1 MSQFSWLSCC
11 GGGGVGSPAL
21 VTSMTVVSS
30 LAVYYI
36 PTYYYYILIT
46 HNTVFYLAVA
56 RTNEPNAPQHSPSEP
71 RACLAVHRQQ
81 FHRIWCEEDAMLI
94 EVRVQILQCP
104 SHGQYSHPPT
114 VLCVSY
120 QFSNLSIR
128 VLRASPKQQP
138 LIPLAVH
145 ANPYLLSVQ
154 RNCECVPVHLTLTN
168 CPAGRRIQY
177 LLHRCTGHNKT
188 HLLSDDYC
196 DCNTIAGGV
205 SR

>member
-36 PTYYYYILIT
+36 PTYYYILIT

-81 FHRIWCEEDAMLI
+81 FHRIWCEEDAMVI
-94 EVRVQILQCP
+94 AVRVQILQCP

-114 VLCVSY
+114 VLCVCHISSLIY
-120 QFSNLSIR
+120 LFVCYAHPRSSSHSSHWPCMLIRICCPCKGTVSVYLS
-128 VLRASPKQQP
+128 L
-138 LIPLAVH
+138 
-145 ANPYLLSVQ
+145 
-154 RNCECVPVHLTLTN
+154 
-168 CPAGRRIQY
+168 
-177 LLHRCTGHNKT
+177 
-188 HLLSDDYC
+188 
-196 DCNTIAGGV
+196 
-205 SR
+205 